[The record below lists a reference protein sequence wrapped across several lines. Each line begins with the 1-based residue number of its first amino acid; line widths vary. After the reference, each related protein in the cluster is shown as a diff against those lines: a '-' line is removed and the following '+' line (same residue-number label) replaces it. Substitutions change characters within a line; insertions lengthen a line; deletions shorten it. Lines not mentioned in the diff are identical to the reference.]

1 MTPRVSRAPLSAA
14 LVVLAFACGGP
25 DRPAENPT
33 QGPTG
38 GQSSTDLPAIP
49 SPTPAPGTEPVPAP
63 GGPDTTPASDVPSTS
78 LLDVRSPLI
87 ANALYSETEVYGKAQ
102 AGSGVG
108 GAAGGR
114 PGSGGLPGVGA
125 AGGNPSRPR

>member
-1 MTPRVSRAPLSAA
+1 MNVILRAPLSGA
-14 LVVLAFACGGP
+14 LVAFAMACGGP

-38 GQSSTDLPAIP
+38 GQSSTDLPMMP

-63 GGPDTTPASDVPSTS
+63 GGPDTTPASQAPSSS

-87 ANALYSETEVYGKAQ
+87 ATALYSEADVYGKTQ

-108 GAAGGR
+108 GAAGGT
-114 PGSGGLPGVGA
+114 PGIGGVPGLGGVG
-125 AGGNPSRPR
+125 GRGR